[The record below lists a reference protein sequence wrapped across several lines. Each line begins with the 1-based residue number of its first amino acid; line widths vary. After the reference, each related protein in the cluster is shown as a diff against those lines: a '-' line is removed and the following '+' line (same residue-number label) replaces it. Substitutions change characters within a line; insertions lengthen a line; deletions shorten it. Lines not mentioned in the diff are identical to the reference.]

1 VGVSR
6 IRLNID
12 RLVVG
17 GLDPAARHA
26 FVDSLKRELENI
38 LAEPVSR
45 AAWARTHRTPV
56 LRLGRMSLGPGAGG
70 AARLGTQVA
79 RGIGRGLKP

>member
-1 VGVSR
+1 VSR

-12 RLVVG
+12 RLVLS

-26 FVDSLKRELENI
+26 FVTSLKGELEGI

-45 AAWARTHRTPV
+45 AAWTRTQRTPV
-56 LRLGRMSLGPGAGG
+56 VRLGRMNLEPGTAGAGKLG
-70 AARLGTQVA
+70 AQVA
-79 RGIGRGLKP
+79 RGIGGRLRP